1 MAMRKKLTH
10 INRRGDASMVDVSPK
25 AVTSRRALATGRI
38 QLTRAIVKAIQ
49 NDRVSKGNVLEVAR
63 IAAILAAK
71 RTSELIPLCHPIP
84 ISSIAITFHWIDT
97 TLLIE
102 AEVKAEAKTGVEM
115 EALTAV
121 SVAGL
126 VVYDMCKGI
135 DKGMVIGE
143 IELLE
148 KEGGK
153 SGYYRKA
160 SGGEE

>member
-10 INRRGDASMVDVSPK
+10 INLGGEAAMVDVSPK
-25 AVTSRRALATGRI
+25 AVTSRRAVATGKI
-38 QLTRAIVKAIQ
+38 QLTRPIVKAIQ
-49 NDRVSKGNVLEVAR
+49 SNGVSKGNVLEVAR
-63 IAAILAAK
+63 IAAIQAAK
-71 RTSELIPLCHPIP
+71 RTSELIPLCHPLP
-84 ISSIAITFHWIDT
+84 ISSIAINFRWTDT

-153 SGYYRKA
+153 SGHYRKA
-160 SGGEE
+160 SAREE